1 MLLVSAMKVDK
12 YVYDSLPDPIVLLG
26 EDRSVIYANTA
37 AQELL
42 ECRPEGGDIALSVRH
57 PVVIDAIDRLR
68 EGAKNHAAEV
78 SFPIPVERSFQLY
91 AIRPEAKKIE
101 SGQETKEKVEF
112 VKFIL
117 LFRDI
122 TLAARA
128 EKMRVDFVANASHEL
143 RSPLAALHGFVE
155 TLKGSASEDKV
166 AREHFL
172 DIMERESHRMRRL
185 LDDLLSLSRVEEN
198 EHIRPR
204 DQVDVSMVLSSAL
217 DILQMRAAERDMEIC
232 INLPDDLPLIIG
244 DVDQLIQ
251 VFRNL
256 TENAINYGRESSKI
270 NVSAETIVRIPES
283 GNRGVAIHVRDFG
296 EGIDNELIPR
306 LTERFY
312 RVDRARSRSD
322 TMSSTG
328 LGLAIVKHIV
338 ARHRGNLAIQSTIGE
353 GSIFSV
359 YLPIE

>member
-1 MLLVSAMKVDK
+1 M
-12 YVYDSLPDPIVLLG
+12 
-26 EDRSVIYANTA
+26 
-37 AQELL
+37 
-42 ECRPEGGDIALSVRH
+42 
-57 PVVIDAIDRLR
+57 
-68 EGAKNHAAEV
+68 
-78 SFPIPVERSFQLY
+78 
-91 AIRPEAKKIE
+91 
-101 SGQETKEKVEF
+101 
-112 VKFIL
+112 
-117 LFRDI
+117 
-122 TLAARA
+122 
-128 EKMRVDFVANASHEL
+128 ANASHEL
-143 RSPLAALHGFVE
+143 RSPLAALLGFVE

-166 AREHFL
+166 ARERFL

-312 RVDRARSRSD
+312 RVDRARSRSG